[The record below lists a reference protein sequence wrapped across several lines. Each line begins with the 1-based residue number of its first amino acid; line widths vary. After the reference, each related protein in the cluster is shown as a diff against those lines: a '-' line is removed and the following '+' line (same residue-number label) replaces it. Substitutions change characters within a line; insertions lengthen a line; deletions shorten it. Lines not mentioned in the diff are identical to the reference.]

1 MCCIAGVVLSR
12 LVEPGVA
19 VDKLLLAGNTPAI
32 HLCSRAPGSHPV
44 VLLAHGVTAS
54 KETLFRLG
62 EALAAAGFDCYTV
75 DLAGHGESRLRFSQ
89 SELLQQLDRVTKV
102 IGPVDVFIG
111 HSMGAGVGA
120 AGVQKG
126 TIHPRL
132 FVAIGANVDL
142 GEHAP
147 PLLLLAGQFDELVNL
162 AGLKARSDARLV
174 ISPCSD
180 HALEVWDPVLV
191 NATVAAACGTVG
203 KTPPPVPRFWLLRL
217 AGMVLGMIG
226 AFGLIWLLPEL
237 SGPLARIRGLL
248 ASGLVIATIALTMNT
263 WIGSALNLHRIPLQ
277 TAVGIIVWL
286 MLLGIR
292 KLGWQR
298 WIIALVATLSAFAW
312 IILQESLTLIFRSW
326 GVAIHLLSIFGVI
339 IALLFWAGTVPGGL
353 AARRGQRSD
362 GDLAMA
368 VFLAYA
374 IGQWIPKF
382 L

>member
-1 MCCIAGVVLSR
+1 LCWIAGVVLSR

-19 VDKLLLAGNTPAI
+19 VEKLILAGDTPAI

-54 KETLFRLG
+54 KETLFRPG

-75 DLAGHGESRLRFSQ
+75 DLAGHGESRLRFSR
-89 SELLQQLDRVTKV
+89 SELLQQLNSITKV
-102 IGPVDVFIG
+102 IGTVDVFIG

-120 AGVQKG
+120 AGVQMG
-126 TIHPRL
+126 IFHPKL

-142 GEHAP
+142 GERAP
-147 PLLLLAGQFDELVNL
+147 PLLLLAGKFDELVNL

-174 ISPCSD
+174 ISPWSD

-191 NATVAAACGTVG
+191 NAAVAAACATVG
-203 KTPPPVPRFWLLRL
+203 KTPPSVPHFWLLRL
-217 AGMVLGMIG
+217 AGVFLGMIG
-226 AFGLIWLLPEL
+226 ALGLIWFLPEL
-237 SGPLARIRGLL
+237 SGPFARIRGPLV
-248 ASGLVIATIALTMNT
+248 SGLLIVTIALTMNT

-277 TAVGIIVWL
+277 AAIGIMIWL

-292 KLGWQR
+292 KLGWRR
-298 WIIALVATLSAFAW
+298 WIIALLVTLNAFAW
-312 IILQESLTLIFRSW
+312 IILQEPLTRIFGSW
-326 GVAIHLLSIFGVI
+326 GVAVHLLSIFGVI

-362 GDLAMA
+362 GDFAMA
-368 VFLAYA
+368 IFVAYA

>member
-1 MCCIAGVVLSR
+1 MAAAALCWIAGVALSR

-19 VDKLLLAGNTPAI
+19 VDKLILAGDTPAI
-32 HLCSRAPGSHPV
+32 HLYSRAPGPHPV

-54 KETLFRLG
+54 KETLFRPG

-89 SELLQQLDRVTKV
+89 SELLQQLDRVTKA

-120 AGVQKG
+120 AGVQMG
-126 TIHPRL
+126 TIHPKL

-142 GEHAP
+142 GEGAP
-147 PLLLLAGQFDELVNL
+147 PLLLLTGKFDELVNL

-174 ISPCSD
+174 VSPWSD
-180 HALEVWDPVLV
+180 HALEVWDPILV
-191 NATVAAACGTVG
+191 NTAVATACGAVG

-217 AGMVLGMIG
+217 AGVVLGMIG
-226 AFGLIWLLPEL
+226 ALGLIWLLPES

-248 ASGLVIATIALTMNT
+248 VSGLLIATIALTMNT
-263 WIGSALNLHRIPLQ
+263 WIGSALNMHRIPLQ
-277 TAVGIIVWL
+277 TAIGIMVWL
-286 MLLGIR
+286 MLIGIR
-292 KLGWQR
+292 KLGWRR
-298 WIIALVATLSAFAW
+298 WIIALVATLCALAW
-312 IILQESLTLIFRSW
+312 IILQGPLTLIFGSW
-326 GVAIHLLSIFGVI
+326 GVPVHLLSIFGVI

-368 VFLAYA
+368 VFVAYA
-374 IGQWIPKF
+374 FGQ
-382 L
+382 